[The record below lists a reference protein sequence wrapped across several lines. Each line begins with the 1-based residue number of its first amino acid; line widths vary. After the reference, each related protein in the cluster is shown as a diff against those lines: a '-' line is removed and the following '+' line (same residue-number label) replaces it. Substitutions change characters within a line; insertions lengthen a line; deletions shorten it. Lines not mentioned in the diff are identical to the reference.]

1 MKCIGSRWQV
11 IFKFFCPHQ
20 DAGTHGENYVNS
32 SKTTEDSEAAD
43 DKVIQALWWM
53 VLVRGLLLIGFG
65 ALILFKPGSTLLG
78 LLWIMGIY
86 WIVDGLFS
94 LVQAFVGKPQ
104 KSRLWLVFAG
114 ALSIFGGLLILG
126 NPLTSAV
133 VGGVFLVYLVGVTI
147 IVSGLLL
154 VFVGGSKNGQK
165 KKRGL
170 SSMLMGALYVL
181 FGLFIVTH
189 PVLTMSAMAWL
200 FGTWALFS
208 GAVAVVLALRLRR
221 KEA

>member
-1 MKCIGSRWQV
+1 MN
-11 IFKFFCPHQ
+11 
-20 DAGTHGENYVNS
+20 T
-32 SKTTEDSEAAD
+32 SKTMEDSGAAN
-43 DKVIQALWWM
+43 DKVMQTLWWM

-114 ALSIFGGLLILG
+114 VLSIFGGLLILG

-133 VGGVFLVYLVGVTI
+133 VSGVFLAYLIGVTI
-147 IVSGLLL
+147 IVSGLML
-154 VFVGGSKNGQK
+154 VFVGGSKDGQE

-170 SSMLMGALYVL
+170 SSILLGALYVL
-181 FGLFIVTH
+181 FGLFLVTH

-221 KEA
+221 QEA

>member
-1 MKCIGSRWQV
+1 MASDHQV
-11 IFKFFCPHQ
+11 FARTKLLEPKGKI
-20 DAGTHGENYVNS
+20 TMNT
-32 SKTTEDSEAAD
+32 SKTMEDSGAAD
-43 DKVIQALWWM
+43 DKVMQTLWWM

-114 ALSIFGGLLILG
+114 VLSIFGGLLILG
-126 NPLTSAV
+126 NPLTSAA
-133 VGGVFLVYLVGVTI
+133 VGGVFLAYLIGVTI
-147 IVSGLLL
+147 IVSGLML
-154 VFVGGSKNGQK
+154 VFVGGSKDGQK
-165 KKRGL
+165 KKRSL
-170 SSMLMGALYVL
+170 SSILMGALYVL
-181 FGLFIVTH
+181 FGLFLVTH

-221 KEA
+221 QEA

>member
-1 MKCIGSRWQV
+1 MMNTSR
-11 IFKFFCPHQ
+11 
-20 DAGTHGENYVNS
+20 
-32 SKTTEDSEAAD
+32 TTEDSGAASD
-43 DKVIQALWWM
+43 DKVMQTLWWM

-94 LVQAFVGKPQ
+94 LVRAFVGKPK

-126 NPLTSAV
+126 NPLISAV
-133 VGGVFLVYLVGVTI
+133 VGGVFLAYLIGVTI
-147 IVSGLLL
+147 IVSGLMLI
-154 VFVGGSKNGQK
+154 FVGGSKNGQK

-170 SSMLMGALYVL
+170 SSTQLGALYVL
-181 FGLFIVTH
+181 FGLLVVTH
-189 PVLTMSAMAWL
+189 PVLTMSSMAWL

-208 GAVAVVLALRLRR
+208 GVVAVVLALRLRLR
-221 KEA
+221 RREA

>member
-1 MKCIGSRWQV
+1 M
-11 IFKFFCPHQ
+11 
-20 DAGTHGENYVNS
+20 
-32 SKTTEDSEAAD
+32 
-43 DKVIQALWWM
+43 
-53 VLVRGLLLIGFG
+53 
-65 ALILFKPGSTLLG
+65 
-78 LLWIMGIY
+78 
-86 WIVDGLFS
+86 
-94 LVQAFVGKPQ
+94 
-104 KSRLWLVFAG
+104 FAG

-133 VGGVFLVYLVGVTI
+133 VGGVFLAYLVGVTI

-181 FGLFIVTH
+181 FGLCIVTH

-221 KEA
+221 QEA